1 MPTEAAQLL
10 LRCMLNKP
18 LYVAL
23 RTTIDAARMDQL
35 LESHLP
41 WAAAAEQR
49 GELFAS
55 GPFVADG
62 VPAGTMTMGGMS
74 IVRAASEGE
83 ARLIL
88 AGDPFIA
95 EGAVSIE
102 LRRWML
108 MEGGFTVTVRLS
120 DQSSRF
126 L

>member
-1 MPTEAAQLL
+1 MLTEAAQLL
-10 LRCMLNKP
+10 LRSMLNKP

-23 RTTIDAARMDQL
+23 RTAKDLARMEQL
-35 LESHLP
+35 MEPHLQ
-41 WAAAAEQR
+41 WAIAAEQR

-62 VPAGTMTMGGMS
+62 VPAGALGGMS
-74 IVRAASEGE
+74 IVRAASEDE
-83 ARLIL
+83 ARSII
-88 AGDPFIA
+88 ARDPFVA

-120 DQSSRF
+120 DQSSR
-126 L
+126 LL

>member
-1 MPTEAAQLL
+1 MLTEAAQLL
-10 LRCMLNKP
+10 LRSMLNKP

-23 RTTIDAARMDQL
+23 RTPRDLARMEQL
-35 LESHLP
+35 MEQHLQ
-41 WAAAAEQR
+41 WAIAAEQR

-62 VPAGTMTMGGMS
+62 VPAGALGGMS
-74 IVRAASEGE
+74 IVRAASEDE
-83 ARLIL
+83 ARSIL
-88 AGDPFIA
+88 ARDPFVA

-120 DQSSRF
+120 DQSSR
-126 L
+126 LL